1 MNVIYLKGILFN
13 ILDDGLNVSNDI
25 LNMTILPNDHTLD
38 QIESLAKGI
47 EDPILIYDEAGTTVV
62 GRFSGYS
69 KLIGIKKTLDYKSFD
84 KIYPEVVTITYAKPD
99 ITDTVEQN
107 SYDIEML
114 NGAVEE
120 LAQIIGG

>member
-1 MNVIYLKGILFN
+1 MNVVYLKGILFN

-25 LNMTILPNDHTLD
+25 LNMTILPNGRTLD

-69 KLIGIKKTLDYKSFD
+69 KLIGIKKTLDYKYFD
-84 KIYPEVVTITYAKPD
+84 KIYPEVVTISYAKPD
-99 ITDTVEQN
+99 INDTVEQN
-107 SYDIEML
+107 TYDIEML

>member
-1 MNVIYLKGILFN
+1 MNVVYLKGILFN

-25 LNMTILPNDHTLD
+25 LNMTILPNGRTLD

-69 KLIGIKKTLDYKSFD
+69 KMIGIKKTLDYKYFD
-84 KIYPEVVTITYAKPD
+84 KTYPEVVTITYAKPD